1 VPDAEVGKLL
11 DAVLAVT
18 EDLDLEVVLERV
30 VAAACSLAGA
40 RYGAL
45 GVIAEDGEG
54 LSQFV
59 HTGLDAE
66 AVARIGHLPEGRG
79 LLGALVDDPRPLR
92 LDRLADDPR
101 SAGFPPGHPPMTG
114 FLGAPIRVRDAVF
127 GNIYLTD
134 KLDGGSFDARDEEL
148 VIGLAAVAGAAIAN
162 ARLVDDLRGR
172 QRWRDAVLDLA
183 VTVLSGGST
192 EVAEGQVAELA
203 CAVVDGLGAVVVV
216 RDRDGN
222 PAVSRTSGQA
232 PPVGATPNG
241 SPVEEVLRRGST
253 LRVGRSVLFPGAAV
267 LWVPL
272 IERGEVIAAL
282 GVGRVRPFNLVDAEL
297 LETFAAQA
305 SLVIAHGRAS
315 ADLRRMGLVED
326 RERIGRDLHDTV
338 IQRLFA
344 TGLSLQALSR
354 RVEDRPDVAERLD
367 RAVDDVDET
376 VKQIRTTIF
385 GLQAPPE
392 VESVRNDVLNLV
404 DEVGASLATPPRV
417 RFDGPIDT
425 VVRGTVANHLRAVLR
440 EALTNVVKHAEA
452 EEVVVSL
459 SATAHEIHLVVVDD
473 GRGIGR
479 DDGRGI
485 GHDDGRGIGR
495 DDGRGVGRD
504 DGRGTGDDGAPGV
517 DAGGYGLGNLRERA
531 RACGGHVSIGPPP
544 SGRGTEVS
552 WRVPVRS

>member
-1 VPDAEVGKLL
+1 VADPQVRRLL

-30 VAAACSLAGA
+30 VAAACSLVGA

-45 GVIAEDGEG
+45 GVIAEDGDG

-79 LLGALVDDPRPLR
+79 LLGALVVDPRPLR
-92 LDRLADDPR
+92 LEHLADDPR

-162 ARLVDDLRGR
+162 ARLVDELRGR

-183 VTVLSGGST
+183 VAVLSGAST
-192 EVAEGQVAELA
+192 ESAEDQVADLA
-203 CAVVDGLGAVVVV
+203 CAVVAGLGAVVVV
-216 RDRDGN
+216 RDRGGD
-222 PAVSRTSGQA
+222 PVVSRTSGQA
-232 PPVGATPNG
+232 PPLGASPDG
-241 SPVEEVLRRGST
+241 SPVDEVLRRGTS
-253 LRVGRSVLFPGAAV
+253 LRAGRSVLFPGAAV

-354 RVEDRPDVAERLD
+354 RVEDRPDVVERLE

-392 VESVRNDVLNLV
+392 VESVRTDVLTVV
-404 DEVGASLATPPRV
+404 DEVGAALPIHPRV

-425 VVRGTVANHLRAVLR
+425 VVRGTVADHLRAVLR

-459 SATAHEIHLVVVDD
+459 SASADEIHLMVVDD
-473 GRGIGR
+473 GRGIGG

-485 GHDDGRGIGR
+485 GGDDGRGIGGDDGR
-495 DDGRGVGRD
+495 GIGGDDGRGVA
-504 DGRGTGDDGAPGV
+504 RGGGASVG
-517 DAGGYGLGNLRERA
+517 AGYGLGNLRERA
-531 RACGGHVSIGPPP
+531 RACGGHVSIGPPAT
-544 SGRGTEVS
+544 GQGTEVS